1 MLGYLECSRVGP
13 RRLAGLIRRAYTRGL
28 GEPDADES
36 FEPAGAQLPRP
47 GGEERF
53 EPYGYDLLRL
63 HESRV
68 TVERRSLL
76 VDSERGRAHQALLV
90 LGAMPEEAV
99 VPGPAPS

>member
-1 MLGYLECSRVGP
+1 MLAGRAAAAG
-13 RRLAGLIRRAYTRGL
+13 GLIRRAYTRGL

-36 FEPAGAQLPRP
+36 FAPQALSFLDP

-76 VDSERGRAHQALLV
+76 VDSERGRAHQAPA
-90 LGAMPEEAV
+90 GARRDA
-99 VPGPAPS
+99 GGGGRARARRRS